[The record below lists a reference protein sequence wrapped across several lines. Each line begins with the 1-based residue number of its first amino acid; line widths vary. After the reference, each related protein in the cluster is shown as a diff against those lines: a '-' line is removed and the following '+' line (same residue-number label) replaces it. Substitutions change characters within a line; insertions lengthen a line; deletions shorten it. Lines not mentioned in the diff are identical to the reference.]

1 MQNNHFISDNN
12 LNIYDITQYSET
24 HAVFNAKVMQEMGE
38 QMKDFDQSQMPVDM
52 KRMAYGGFQVEVE
65 G

>member
-1 MQNNHFISDNN
+1 M
-12 LNIYDITQYSET
+12 
-24 HAVFNAKVMQEMGE
+24 AEMAE
-38 QMKDFDQSQMPVDM
+38 QMKDAKDMQMPFEM

>member
-1 MQNNHFISDNN
+1 
-12 LNIYDITQYSET
+12 
-24 HAVFNAKVMQEMGE
+24 MQEMGE